1 MIIYNVTVKIDPS
14 IEREWISWMKE
25 EHIPDVLA
33 TGKFT
38 ESRFVR
44 LLEVDESEG
53 PTFSIQY
60 SANSRGDYD
69 DYIANYSADM
79 RKKGTDRWGNLF
91 IAFRTVMQVVE

>member
-1 MIIYNVTVKIDPS
+1 MIIYNVTVKLDPS
-14 IEREWISWMKE
+14 IEAEWISWMKD
-25 EHIPDVLA
+25 EHIPDVLG

-44 LLEVDESEG
+44 LLDVDESEG
-53 PTFSIQY
+53 PTFAVQY
-60 SANSRGDYD
+60 TAKSREDYD
-69 DYIANYSADM
+69 VYIAEYSADM